1 MKQISITLLLFIFIF
16 ATNAQDFKMPV
27 NENGEIEYREIVQT
41 NLSSNQL
48 FANAK
53 EWIAKT
59 FGDYKKVL
67 QYEDTQNFKVIIK
80 GKIPTNEYINNYGGL
95 IIQEWSEIID
105 FTLTIECKDKRYRY
119 IIDGISLIKT
129 ERSSVMGSVP
139 ETATTTE
146 SLLEKKNTDLDYQNK
161 IAESRFELDS
171 IKNIDISKLKKKALK
186 EHQKRLRAIEG
197 TLAGRIKSKIENID
211 RFENNKKAIL
221 NLITDMKKELGQDN
235 NF

>member
-1 MKQISITLLLFIFIF
+1 MKQISITLLLFIFVF
-16 ATNAQDFKMPV
+16 TTNAQDFNLPV
-27 NENGEIEYREIVQT
+27 NGNGEVEFREIVQS
-41 NLSSNQL
+41 NLSSSLL

-67 QYEDTQNFKVIIK
+67 QYEDAQNFKVIIK
-80 GKIPTNEYINNYGGL
+80 GKIPTNEYVNNYSGL

-129 ERSSVMGSVP
+129 ETSSVFGSIP
-139 ETATTTE
+139 ETATITE
-146 SLLEKKNTDLDYQNK
+146 SLLKKKDEDIEYQNNITEYRLK
-161 IAESRFELDS
+161 LDS
-171 IKNIDISKLKKKALK
+171 IKNIDISKFKKKALK
-186 EHQKRLRAIEG
+186 EYQKQLKGIES
-197 TLAGRIKSKIENID
+197 TLAGRIKSRIENIE
-211 RFENNKKAIL
+211 RFENNKKVIL
-221 NLITDMKKELGQDN
+221 DLITNMKEELEQDS